1 MTKAKTGSADI
12 LSKSEVKRVLEYLS
26 TTTYPT
32 RNTAIFLMSFLA
44 GMRSV
49 EISRIEW
56 KDVCSANGEIG
67 DTIQIT
73 KKTSKGGYGSRS
85 LKLHSDLKSAL
96 ISYKEEQENFDL
108 NQKIFSSQRSKDG
121 ISSRVIINMFR
132 IWYDRCGLP
141 LASSHSGRRT
151 FATQIARNLSRYGAS
166 IRDLSMVLGHSNIRT
181 TSRYIEPNKLGMTK
195 LIEGL

>member
-1 MTKAKTGSADI
+1 MAKIGCADI
-12 LSKSEVKRVLEYLS
+12 LSKSEIKRVLDYLN
-26 TTTYPT
+26 TTTYPN
-32 RNTAIFLMSFLA
+32 RNRSIFMMSFYA

-49 EISRIEW
+49 EMSRIEW

-85 LKLHSDLKSAL
+85 LKLHSDLRSAL
-96 ISYKEEQENFDL
+96 ISYRDEQGEVEL
-108 NQKIFSSQRSKDG
+108 NRRIFSSQRSKDG
-121 ISSRVIINMFR
+121 VSSRVIVNMFR
-132 IWYDRCGLP
+132 GWFDKCGLP

-151 FATQIARNLSRYGAS
+151 FATLIARNLSRFGAS
-166 IRDLSMVLGHSNIRT
+166 IRDLSMVLGHSNIKT
-181 TSRYIEPNKLGMTK
+181 TSRYIQPNEQGMTK